1 MKPLFLNPPTFEDF
15 DGGAG
20 ARYQASREV
29 TSFWYPTWL
38 CYPAGMIEGS
48 RVVDA
53 PVQRLTLEECLK
65 IALDYDMV
73 VMYTSTPTLAIDV
86 ETARRI
92 KAQKPATITV
102 LTGPHVSILPEES
115 LRFADGAVDIVCR
128 GEFDYST
135 KELCEGMAWDKVD
148 GISFLK
154 EGKAVHTPDRPPI
167 QDLDA
172 LPFASQVYMRDLP
185 VNEYIIPHFKH
196 PYISIYSSRGCP
208 SKCIYCLWP
217 QTFSGRTMRVRSPEN
232 VYQEVKWIV
241 DNIPGIKEIS
251 FDDDTFTANREHA
264 RAVAEKI
271 KPLGISWTINAR
283 ANCDYETLRIMRE
296 AGLRHVVV
304 GFESGNEQILKNIK
318 KGVTKPQAIEFTR
331 NCKKLGISIH
341 GAFIMGLPGETRE
354 TIRETIEYAKF
365 LDLNSIQVSLASPYP
380 GTEFYDLCKQEGWI
394 TSDTFLD
401 ETGHQA
407 CVINYPH
414 LSNKEIFDAVE
425 LFYDKFYFRPKY
437 ILRSIGRMIVNGE
450 ERRKLLKE
458 GKQYLEYMRKRKQ
471 AGEGCK

>member
-53 PVQRLTLEECLK
+53 PVQRLTLEDCLK

-73 VMYTSTPTLAIDV
+73 VMYTSTPTLHIDV

-92 KAQKPATITV
+92 KEQKPSTVTV
-102 LTGPHVSILPEES
+102 LTGPHVSVLPEDS
-115 LRFADGAVDIVCR
+115 LRFAKGAVDIACR

-135 KELCEGMAWDKVD
+135 KELCEGRAWEKVD

-154 EGKAVHTPDRPPI
+154 EGKVVHTPDRPPI

-172 LPFASQVYMRDLP
+172 LPFASQVYKRDLP
-185 VNEYIIPHFKH
+185 VNEYIIPHFLH
-196 PYISIYSSRGCP
+196 PYVSIYSSRGCP

-217 QTFSGRTMRVRSPEN
+217 QTFSGRTMRTRSPEN

-241 DNIPGIKEIS
+241 ENIPGVREIS
-251 FDDDTFTANREHA
+251 FDDDTFTADRKHA
-264 RAVAEKI
+264 REVAEKI
-271 KPLGISWTINAR
+271 RPLGISWTINAR
-283 ANCDYETLRIMRE
+283 ANCDYETLKLMRE

-304 GFESGNEQILKNIK
+304 GYETGNEEVLKNIK
-318 KGVTKPQAIEFTR
+318 KGVTKAQAIEFTR
-331 NCKKLGISIH
+331 NCKKLGLSVH
-341 GAFIMGLPGETRE
+341 GAFVMGLPGETRD
-354 TIRETIEYAKF
+354 TIRETIEFAKC
-365 LDLNSIQVSLASPYP
+365 LDLNSIQASLASPYP
-380 GTEFYDLCKQEGWI
+380 GTEFYDLCRKEGWI
-394 TSDTFLD
+394 ASESYIDD
-401 ETGHQA
+401 TGHQT

-425 LFYDKFYFRPKY
+425 LIYNKFYFRPKY
-437 ILRSIGRMIVNGE
+437 IMRSIGKMIVNGE

-471 AGEGCK
+471 AGN